1 MTDCTHHYALHTQ
14 EEGSLAHGLEAAAAV
29 LVDCSV
35 TSCQNNQHPIIGEL
49 LTSCHWSLQETAT
62 P

>member
-1 MTDCTHHYALHTQ
+1 MVYTQ

-29 LVDCSV
+29 LIHCSV
-35 TSCQNNQHPIIGEL
+35 TSCQDDQHPIIGEL
-49 LTSCHWSLQETAT
+49 LASCNWSLQETTT